1 MKQLPT
7 IITSLSLLS
16 VVMLSASSISAAT
29 EYICTTS
36 GAYGQEETCVPV
48 EEADKDRQ
56 VIREHDITEVQASLT
71 RQQWILLAAVML
83 SGVAGAYSI
92 KAQLSQ

>member
-1 MKQLPT
+1 
-7 IITSLSLLS
+7 
-16 VVMLSASSISAAT
+16 
-29 EYICTTS
+29 
-36 GAYGQEETCVPV
+36 V